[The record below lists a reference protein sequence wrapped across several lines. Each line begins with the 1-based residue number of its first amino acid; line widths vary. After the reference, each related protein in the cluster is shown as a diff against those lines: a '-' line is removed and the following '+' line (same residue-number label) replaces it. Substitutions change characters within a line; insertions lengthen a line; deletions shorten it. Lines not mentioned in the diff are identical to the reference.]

1 MILRIF
7 IAIISFNTLSVSGA
21 LALHPEEND
30 PLLARRTTQ
39 NTEQHTSWSV
49 SVWSVMNSAYNK
61 ITHIMPTPEEI
72 LREKLRNIV
81 FPDGRNA
88 DGRNAA
94 GELRKHTLP
103 KEAIANQYDMRVL
116 CTDLEGKIAYTDN
129 TETYYLAI
137 ITLDGC
143 ASMGCK
149 DAFSLL
155 AWLFESHHDSH
166 KIKWQYPDRERACW
180 FREVANKTQ
189 EEIYEVL
196 QNPRQNSSKLPQC
209 QQESKKER

>member
-1 MILRIF
+1 MILQIF
-7 IAIISFNTLSVSGA
+7 IAIIALNALSASNVHV
-21 LALHPEEND
+21 LHPEEND
-30 PLLARRTTQ
+30 PLLARRAAQ
-39 NTEQHTSWSV
+39 TEQHTSW
-49 SVWSVMNSAYNK
+49 SVWSVMNSAYHMIADNK
-61 ITHIMPTPEEI
+61 PTPEEI
-72 LREKLRNIV
+72 LREQLRNIV
-81 FPDGRNA
+81 FP

-103 KEAIANQYDMRVL
+103 KEAIVNQYDMRVL

-129 TETYYLAI
+129 TDTYYLAI

-166 KIKWQYPDRERACW
+166 KIKWQYPDRERASW
-180 FREVANKTQ
+180 FREVASKTQ

-196 QNPRQNSSKLPQC
+196 QNPRKNSSKLPQC